1 MKHVRNVAI
10 VLAVAAAVWL
20 VPGGGTAAGVVSWLV
35 GILFFGAL
43 IWFAARLYRENR
55 IALLG
60 LGDRNRAIL
69 YGAVAVAVLTVVA
82 TSRLWAEPAGV
93 IAWFVLV
100 GGASYAVYFVYRT
113 SREY

>member
-1 MKHVRNVAI
+1 MTHVRNVAI
-10 VLAVAAAVWL
+10 VLALALAVWL
-20 VPGGGTAAGVVSWLV
+20 VPGGATTAGLISWLV

-55 IALLG
+55 VALYG

-69 YGAVAVAVLTVVA
+69 YGAVAVAVLTVTA

-93 IAWFVLV
+93 FVWFVLI
-100 GGASYAVYFVYRT
+100 GAASYAVYFVYRST
-113 SREY
+113 REY